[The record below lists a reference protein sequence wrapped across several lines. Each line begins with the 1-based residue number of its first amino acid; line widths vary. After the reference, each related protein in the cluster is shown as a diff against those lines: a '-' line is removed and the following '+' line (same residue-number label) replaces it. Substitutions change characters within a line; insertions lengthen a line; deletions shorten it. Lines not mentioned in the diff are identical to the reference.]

1 MRHCKKHIS
10 SIQGSFGVGLNSIWV
25 TVGQCHNRFA
35 TQLTKRHMVTVIILQ
50 NNLNRTE
57 TGHCIFCE
65 FVLSAE
71 VLRYQPRS
79 LKRSQTWNS
88 AHPVSAKHHL
98 YGRCTNFLFNS
109 STNYILGHL
118 LPMVDPCQTSN
129 IPPVTIQ
136 NLHLQQAG
144 KVAGGLKC
152 YVENM
157 AKHCEPHHFSKQNWS
172 MKSKST
178 YIFPHPPR
186 SPLSFFKAPN
196 GQEQHSCGGNPKRSI
211 KVWPEC

>member
-1 MRHCKKHIS
+1 MRHCKKHNS
-10 SIQGSFGVGLNSIWV
+10 SIQGSFGVGLNEIWV

-35 TQLTKRHMVTVIILQ
+35 TQLTKRNMVTVIILQ

-57 TGHCIFCE
+57 TGLHFLRICI
-65 FVLSAE
+65 VSWNAE
-71 VLRYQPRS
+71 VPATLTKEKSDLKLCSSCLGKTSSLWPVYELSIQLKHELHPRTS
-79 LKRSQTWNS
+79 F
-88 AHPVSAKHHL
+88 V
-98 YGRCTNFLFNS
+98 YGRS
-109 STNYILGHL
+109 
-118 LPMVDPCQTSN
+118 MSN

-157 AKHCEPHHFSKQNWS
+157 AKHCEPHHFSRQNWS

-178 YIFPHPPR
+178 YIFPHWLIPLGHHSVSSRPPTAKNNTAVVATQKG
-186 SPLSFFKAPN
+186 P
-196 GQEQHSCGGNPKRSI
+196 
-211 KVWPEC
+211 